1 MGENIMA
8 NNLILGFLIAGGVIG
23 WSLFAVT
30 LAQLYCNRRAE
41 INMINEIKED
51 LKIVKQEVKNL
62 K

>member
-1 MGENIMA
+1 MA

>member
-23 WSLFAVT
+23 WSLFAIT
-30 LAQLYCNRRAE
+30 LAQLYCNRHT
-41 INMINEIKED
+41 EIKMIKEIQED